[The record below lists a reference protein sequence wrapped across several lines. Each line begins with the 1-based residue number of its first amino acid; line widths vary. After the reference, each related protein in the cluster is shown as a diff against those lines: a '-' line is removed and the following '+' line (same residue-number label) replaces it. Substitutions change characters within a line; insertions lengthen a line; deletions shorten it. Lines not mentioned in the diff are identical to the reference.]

1 MAGPVFVASDV
12 LLAARDKDQPLKRT
26 RARAWLEMLSRHR
39 LGRTSTLVLA
49 EYYVRGTNNR
59 RLALSAKEAWQDVQA
74 HFTWD
79 PLPLDAALMREA
91 RAAQQRHR
99 LSWRDATLVAA
110 ARMQACVLLLTD
122 ELRDGATYGT
132 LAVRSPFTL
141 DVEEPR
147 ARYDV
152 GGWATARPH

>member
-1 MAGPVFVASDV
+1 MTGPVFVASDV

-26 RARAWLEMLSRHR
+26 RVRAWLEMLSRHR

-59 RLALSAKEAWQDVQA
+59 RLSLSPKEAWQDVQSYFA
-74 HFTWD
+74 WD
-79 PLPLDAALMREA
+79 PLPLDAELMSEA
-91 RAAQQRHR
+91 RAVQQRHR

-141 DVEEPR
+141 DVEETR
-147 ARYDV
+147 ASYVVRTW
-152 GGWATARPH
+152 GAGLRA

>member
-1 MAGPVFVASDV
+1 MTGPVFIASDV

-49 EYYVRGTNNR
+49 EYYVRLTNNR
-59 RLALSAKEAWQDVQA
+59 RLGITAKDAWADVQRYFDWA
-74 HFTWD
+74 
-79 PLPLDAALMREA
+79 PLPLDADLMAEA

-99 LSWRDATLVAA
+99 CAWRDATLVAA

-122 ELRDGATYGT
+122 ELRDGASYGT

-141 DVEEPR
+141 DVEQPR
-147 ARYDV
+147 ARYDA
-152 GGWATARPH
+152 GGWTTAAPH

>member
-1 MAGPVFVASDV
+1 MTGPVFVASDV

-26 RARAWLEMLSRHR
+26 RARAWLEMLARHG

-49 EYYVRGTNNR
+49 EYYVRATNNR
-59 RLALSAKEAWQDVQA
+59 RLGLSAREAWADVTGYFA
-74 HFTWD
+74 WS
-79 PLPLDAALMREA
+79 PLPLDAELMAEA

-99 LSWRDATLVAA
+99 LSWRDSTLVAA

-141 DVEEPR
+141 DVGEPR
-147 ARYDV
+147 PRYDV
-152 GGWATARPH
+152 RGWAPATPH

>member
-1 MAGPVFVASDV
+1 MVGPVFVASDV

-49 EYYVRGTNNR
+49 EYYVRATNNR
-59 RLALSAKEAWQDVQA
+59 RLGVSARDAWEDVKRY
-74 HFTWD
+74 FDWS
-79 PLPLDAALMREA
+79 PLALDAELMTEA
-91 RAAQQRHR
+91 RAVQQRHR
-99 LSWRDATLVAA
+99 LSWRDSTVVAA

-141 DVEEPR
+141 DVEQPR

-152 GGWATARPH
+152 QGWTTAPPH

>member
-1 MAGPVFVASDV
+1 MTGPVFVASDV

-26 RARAWLEMLSRHR
+26 RARAWLEMLSRHG
-39 LGRTSTLVLA
+39 LGRTSTLALA
-49 EYYVRGTNNR
+49 EYYVRATNNR
-59 RLALSAKEAWQDVQA
+59 RLGLSARDAWDDVKRYFVW
-74 HFTWD
+74 H
-79 PLPLDAALMREA
+79 PLPLDADLMTEA

-99 LSWRDATLVAA
+99 LAWRDAALVGA

-141 DVEEPR
+141 DVEQPR
-147 ARYDV
+147 ARYDI
-152 GGWATARPH
+152 GGWATATPH

>member
-1 MAGPVFVASDV
+1 MIGPVFVSADV

-26 RARAWLEMLSRHR
+26 RARAWLEILARHR

-49 EYYVRGTNNR
+49 EYYVRATNNR
-59 RLALSAKEAWQDVQA
+59 RLGLSARDAWADVQKYLA
-74 HFTWD
+74 WD
-79 PLPLDAALMREA
+79 PLPLDAQMMAEA

-99 LSWRDATLVAA
+99 LSWRDSTLVAA

-122 ELRDGATYGT
+122 ELRDGASYGT

-141 DVEEPR
+141 DVEQPR
-147 ARYDV
+147 ARYDA
-152 GGWATARPH
+152 GGWITAAPH